1 MSNKPHPQ
9 KITPKKIKKQLS
21 PRHQTFCRE
30 YLIDF
35 IGTKAAIRAGFSEHT
50 AAEQASRLLSK
61 VKIQEEINRLRRE
74 REKRLEAS
82 ADFVVREFM
91 RIAKFDIRDL
101 YDKNGNLKDIKD
113 LPEDVAKC
121 ISAIDVDE
129 LWGPNEDG
137 PGKSRIGTT
146 KKVKAWDKVRA
157 LEALGE
163 HFGIFKRLG
172 VKGADEEE
180 AKHKK
185 RDLLQVIKIL
195 SKDGQITT
203 IENRVGES
211 SGAADGMDQPGP
223 GNIRI
228 L

>member
-35 IGTKAAIRAGFSEHT
+35 IGAKAAIRAGFSEHT

-82 ADFVVREFM
+82 ADFVVRELM
-91 RIAKFDIRDL
+91 KIAKFDIRDL
-101 YDKNGNLKDIKD
+101 FNKDGSLKHITD
-113 LPEDVAKC
+113 LDPDVARAL
-121 ISAIDVDE
+121 SGFDIDE
-129 LWGPNEDG
+129 IWDG
-137 PGKSRIGTT
+137 KGKDKEQIGET
-146 KKVKAWDKVRA
+146 KRFKACDKVRA

-211 SGAADGMDQPGP
+211 SGAADGMDQSGP